1 VENGDL
7 AGAVATASPP
17 QLPSLKKKAAL
28 PPPKKN
34 EKIAITFHQSQQ
46 KKTFKKTSVKLLRTG
61 W

>member
-17 QLPSLKKKAAL
+17 QLPSLKKKRPFPL
-28 PPPKKN
+28 QKKMKRSPLLSTKAN
-34 EKIAITFHQSQQ
+34 K